1 MLCQSERPGDGHP
14 VRSATRPA
22 TEGTTVTRSGTTS
35 SAGRAGDSDA
45 LENLARVGLIAYGIV
60 HLLIAWLALQLAWSG
75 GGQSADQ
82 SGALSTL
89 AEQPFGKPLLW
100 VLALGLLALA
110 AWQLGEVLRHR
121 AGLQSTGDARKKA
134 VTTIVKAVGKTIV
147 FLALAFL
154 AFRYATGGGSSGSG
168 QQQTVSG
175 VFAWPGGRFLVGAA
189 ALVII
194 GIGAYLVHKGL
205 TKRFLKE
212 IDTAEATATQQRT
225 IERLGQV
232 GYPAKGVAIALV
244 GVLLGWAAITF
255 DPAKATGL
263 DGALRTVLDAPF
275 GKWLL
280 TLVAV
285 GIAAYGVFCLFRAR
299 FPQRT

>member
-1 MLCQSERPGDGHP
+1 
-14 VRSATRPA
+14 
-22 TEGTTVTRSGTTS
+22 VTRSGTAS
-35 SAGRAGDSDA
+35 SADRAGNSDA

-60 HLLIAWLALQLAWSG
+60 HLLIAWLALQLAWGG

-82 SGALSTL
+82 SGALATL
-89 AEQPFGKPLLW
+89 AGQPFGKPLLW
-100 VLALGLLALA
+100 VLALGLVALAL
-110 AWQLGEVLRHR
+110 WQLGEVLRHR

-134 VTTIVKAVGKTIV
+134 VKKIVKSVAKAVMFV
-147 FLALAFL
+147 ALAVL
-154 AFRYATGGGSSGSG
+154 AFRYATGGGQSSSGK

-175 VFAWPGGRFLVGAA
+175 VMGWPGGRFLVGIA

-194 GIGAYLVHKGL
+194 GVGVYLVRKGV
-205 TKRFLKE
+205 TKHFLKE
-212 IDTAEATATQQRT
+212 IDTAQATAAQQRT

-232 GYPAKGVAIALV
+232 GYPAKGVAVALV

-263 DGALRTVLDAPF
+263 DGALRTVLEAPF

-280 TLVAV
+280 TLVAL
-285 GIAAYGVFCLFRAR
+285 GIAAYGVFCFFRAR
-299 FPQRT
+299 YPQRT

>member
-1 MLCQSERPGDGHP
+1 
-14 VRSATRPA
+14 
-22 TEGTTVTRSGTTS
+22 VTRSGTAS
-35 SAGRAGDSDA
+35 SADRAGNSDA
-45 LENLARVGLIAYGIV
+45 LENLARVGLIAYGVV
-60 HLLIAWLALQLAWSG
+60 HLLIAWIALQLAWG
-75 GGQSADQ
+75 GSGQSADQ
-82 SGALSTL
+82 SGALATL

-100 VLALGLLALA
+100 VLAFGLVALAL
-110 AWQLGEVLRHR
+110 WQLAEVLRQR
-121 AGLQSTGDARKKA
+121 AGLKSTGDARKKA
-134 VTTIVKAVGKTIV
+134 ITKIVKAVAKTIT
-147 FLALAFL
+147 FLALAVL
-154 AFRYATGGGSSGSG
+154 AFRFATGGGKSSSGQ

-175 VFAWPGGRFLVGAA
+175 VFSWPGGRWLVGIV

-194 GIGAYLVHKGL
+194 GVGIYLVRKGV
-205 TKRFLKE
+205 TKSFLKE
-212 IDTAEATATQQRT
+212 IDTAQAPPGQQRL

-244 GVLLGWAAITF
+244 GVLLGWAAISF

-280 TLVAV
+280 TLVAL
-285 GIAAYGVFCLFRAR
+285 GIAAYGVFLFFRAR